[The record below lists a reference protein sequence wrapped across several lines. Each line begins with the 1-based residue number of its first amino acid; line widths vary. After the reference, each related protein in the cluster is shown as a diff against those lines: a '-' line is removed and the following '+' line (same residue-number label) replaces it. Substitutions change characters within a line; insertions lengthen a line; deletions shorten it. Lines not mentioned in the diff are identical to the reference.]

1 MSTPLNLNFPQIEIQ
16 FMLRDTFSLDSKAS
30 QLYPPYSQNGI
41 DTKNLTVLAYLCPS
55 FRFSKSPMQFRTFN
69 AICDVMEEYKWKVNH
84 KLHRYQGLLLFL
96 LSTLSIFEKKFNGF
110 QLFLGYV
117 DCSTNYDSCLN
128 LKITTTPLMRKI
140 TNFFFK
146 DSLNASKIDFLVSC
160 FLVIEVH
167 THHTI
172 YNVIRFQ
179 NNSLWTWFFDVKN
192 ICSVSA
198 RLSSR
203 Q

>member
-128 LKITTTPLMRKI
+128 LEITTTPLMQKI

-160 FLVIEVH
+160 FLVIEVQ
-167 THHTI
+167 TSHHI
-172 YNVIRFQ
+172 
-179 NNSLWTWFFDVKN
+179 
-192 ICSVSA
+192 
-198 RLSSR
+198 
-203 Q
+203 

>member
-96 LSTLSIFEKKFNGF
+96 LSTLSILKK
-110 QLFLGYV
+110 
-117 DCSTNYDSCLN
+117 S
-128 LKITTTPLMRKI
+128 LMAF
-140 TNFFFK
+140 NFFY
-146 DSLNASKIDFLVSC
+146 VM
-160 FLVIEVH
+160 
-167 THHTI
+167 
-172 YNVIRFQ
+172 
-179 NNSLWTWFFDVKN
+179 
-192 ICSVSA
+192 
-198 RLSSR
+198 
-203 Q
+203 